1 MNDIDNGILKVG
13 GNRLRYRI
21 GKRIQKLGSKMMEK
35 GKYKVV
41 TNPSCKLINPFT
53 LIINFTLDNTD
64 KYQLVL
70 QGDYKQYYKD
80 SDDSVESKIPH
91 KVPDIQERELFIL
104 INQSQAK
111 WYKKS

>member
-1 MNDIDNGILKVG
+1 MSDIDNGILKIG
-13 GNRLRYRI
+13 GNRLRYKI

-35 GKYKVV
+35 GKYKIV

-53 LIINFTLDNTD
+53 LMINFTLDNTE
-64 KYQLVL
+64 KYQVVL
-70 QGDYKQYYKD
+70 QGDYKKHYKESD
-80 SDDSVESKIPH
+80 GSDDTLH

-104 INQSQAK
+104 INQSQAN